1 MAFLL
6 LNNQIEAAF
15 THLVKYN
22 KSIDRD
28 VRFAVTCGNAGGL
41 KGIHLRG
48 QEATKPVEIPV
59 KVIEKK
65 IATPHGILLNF
76 PVFPIKLN

>member
-59 KVIEKK
+59 KVIEKIK
-65 IATPHGILLNF
+65 IATPHG
-76 PVFPIKLN
+76 KYRYC